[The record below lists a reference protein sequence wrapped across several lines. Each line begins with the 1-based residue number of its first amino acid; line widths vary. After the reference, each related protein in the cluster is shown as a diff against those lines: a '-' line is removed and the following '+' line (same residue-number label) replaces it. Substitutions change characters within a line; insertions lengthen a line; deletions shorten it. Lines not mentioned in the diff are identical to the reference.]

1 MSSQTAK
8 SVAVTEA
15 FTQLEARP
23 FQRAGMALDLVYLAR
38 QSLGDKKLE
47 TELLALFDRQSGQV
61 IERLTHIKP
70 DADPQ
75 WPRDLAHTLTGSAR
89 AVGAHGVAAASQ
101 AYEAMLGQSYEPAA
115 LATAL
120 QILAE
125 EVEIAR
131 ACIRD
136 VLA

>member
-1 MSSQTAK
+1 MSQRFAK
-8 SVAVTEA
+8 SLAFIEA
-15 FTQLEARP
+15 PAKAEPHRQR
-23 FQRAGMALDLVYLAR
+23 RAGPALDLVYLAR

-61 IERLTHIKP
+61 IERLTHLKP
-70 DADPQ
+70 QSDPT

-89 AVGAHGVAAASQ
+89 AVGAHGVAAASE
-101 AYEAMLGQSYEPAA
+101 AYEAMLAQNADSAA

-120 QILAE
+120 QILTE

-131 ACIRD
+131 ASIRD